1 LALAALRTSNG
12 AEESELYENIV
23 SIPHYTQKQMHF
35 LLDKEDEK
43 EVVKDNYNKF
53 QQMYQPI
60 WQQHFKDCFSLADG
74 KFEISH
80 DAATRKHLM
89 SHVNDN
95 VYQNITH
102 TVSLRSYDTN
112 KKLHKIALEPE

>member
-1 LALAALRTSNG
+1 
-12 AEESELYENIV
+12 
-23 SIPHYTQKQMHF
+23 MHS

-43 EVVKDNYNKF
+43 EVVKDNYHKF

-102 TVSLRSYDTN
+102 TVSLSSYDTD
-112 KKLHKIALEPE
+112 KKLHKIALEPEKKEEIINEVIRESETKGTGKEGENKEFA